1 MILQNMEIVCGIFIH
16 VYIDIY
22 IYMYTTGNVILG
34 YVGSNKWGIYH
45 VPKNVLHYGIGL
57 IFSHCWKDQGD
68 TSFLD
73 Y

>member
-1 MILQNMEIVCGIFIH
+1 
-16 VYIDIY
+16 
-22 IYMYTTGNVILG
+22 MYTTGNVILG

-45 VPKNVLHYGIGL
+45 IPKNVLHYGIGL